1 MLRDLLP
8 MWIVRNI
15 WPDTPPK
22 VGGNAPGDVFLQDK
36 LPKEL
41 NVLAEIAQD
50 PIHAIQMLLR
60 VGEPHIYVTY
70 DHQPGVEFLVLA
82 LSESRHTR
90 VMPECRPGEPRQG
103 RRVSWYDM
111 PKILLRGESGI
122 SDSVTMFEGEHV
134 NLQLT
139 QETKIRLDRVTC
151 KEPSVETTE
160 YLATL
165 RKKADAV
172 EEVLHLIM
180 DVSSAHIPV
189 NLTTHPNRTG
199 HLYHHE
205 SNPHL
210 NTTVLTRTGEFNV
223 WPVAIYGGY
232 MLPVYGVEYE
242 FVSDIAT
249 IRNDLVKVKDARK
262 LTDAHLLEVQG
273 QANAAMNTTRQLNR
287 GDVVRLKDQG
297 DRRGRDSVVV
307 KGGGGMLDKVIVVT
321 GHLNGEWFLE
331 EDFNFNFNFVMTEEQ
346 ADFVTAGG
354 RKMLDGLTPKE
365 FIDKYYPEPEF
376 TI

>member
-1 MLRDLLP
+1 MKRLLP
-8 MWIVRNI
+8 DWIVRNI
-15 WPDTPPK
+15 WPDTPPTK
-22 VGGNAPGDVFLQDK
+22 RFISADPFLEDE

-50 PIHAIQMLLR
+50 PIHAIQILLR

-103 RRVSWYDM
+103 RRVSWYDL

-139 QETKIRLDRVTC
+139 PETKIRLDRVTS
-151 KEPSVETTE
+151 KEPSAETTE
-160 YLATL
+160 YLAAL

-172 EEVLHLIM
+172 EEVLRLIT

-189 NLTTHPNRTG
+189 NLTTHTNRTG

-210 NTTVLTRTGEFNV
+210 NTTVLTRTGEFNA

-242 FVSDIAT
+242 FASDIAT
-249 IRNDLVKVKDARK
+249 IRNDLVKVKDARN

-273 QANAAMNTTRQLNR
+273 QASVVMNNLRRIER
-287 GDVVRLKDQG
+287 GDVVRRKPKGDFRPADAIVIQG
-297 DRRGRDSVVV
+297 AASQYEKILVVEGRVGNSWT
-307 KGGGGMLDKVIVVT
+307 L
-321 GHLNGEWFLE
+321 H
-331 EDFNFNFNFVMTEEQ
+331 EDFNFNFDFVMTAEQ
-346 ADFVTAGG
+346 AHEVTKAG
-354 RKMLDGLTPKE
+354 RKMLDGLSPKE
-365 FIDKYYPEPEF
+365 FIDLHYPEPEF